1 MTAGEFREQFECAKC
16 RAQRRIESRLQ
27 SLEDSSSRVSFAF
40 SVGLGIDESYTIAIS
55 RRLVSPSACFVDG
68 LSFL

>member
-1 MTAGEFREQFECAKC
+1 MMSHPEEN
-16 RAQRRIESRLQ
+16 RLA
-27 SLEDSSSRVSFAF
+27 LVILGGFFMGRLFFAF
-40 SVGLGIDESYTIAIS
+40 TVGLGIDESYTIAIS